1 MLKTIFLCVMF
12 FISSA
17 HALEQKVYS
26 AEELQ
31 KMADSVFQEVNS
43 DNKETDKVNI
53 LASPIEIK
61 KEAILKEIEKAI
73 NIKNDNSINDIYKL
87 VQQASQ
93 PEKTMPVVF
102 SPTVLEEQPQV
113 QLQSINLTE
122 ANASSTLKAAAPD
135 NGVSMPE
142 KEGQSTNKKTLPATV
157 TTTNSD
163 VALRSFDSSQSSSSN
178 LDDWLAKSK
187 TESKTHKVTTSQN

>member
-1 MLKTIFLCVMF
+1 MLKTILLCGMS
-12 FISSA
+12 FIGSA
-17 HALEQKVYS
+17 YALEQKVYS

-31 KMADSVFQEVNS
+31 KMADSVFYEVNS
-43 DNKETDKVNI
+43 DNRETDKVNI
-53 LASPIEIK
+53 LASPVEIK

-93 PEKTMPVVF
+93 PEKTMPVVS
-102 SPTVLEEQPQV
+102 SPIMLEEQPQV

-122 ANASSTLKAAAPD
+122 ANASSPLKAATPD
-135 NGVSMPE
+135 NSVSMPE
-142 KEGQSTNKKTLPATV
+142 KEAQSTNKETLPAAT

-163 VALRSFDSSQSSSSN
+163 VALRSFDSSRSSSSN

-187 TESKTHKVTTSQN
+187 TEGETHKAVTLQN

>member
-1 MLKTIFLCVMF
+1 MLKTILLCGIS

-17 HALEQKVYS
+17 YALEQKVYS

-43 DNKETDKVNI
+43 DNKKTDKVNI

-61 KEAILKEIEKAI
+61 KEAILKEIEKAV

-93 PEKTMPVVF
+93 PEKTIPVVF
-102 SPTVLEEQPQV
+102 SPAVIEEQPQV

-122 ANASSTLKAAAPD
+122 ANASSTLKATASD
-135 NGVSMPE
+135 SSFSMPE
-142 KEGQSTNKKTLPATV
+142 KEAQSTNKETLPAAAA
-157 TTTNSD
+157 TTNSD
-163 VALRSFDSSQSSSSN
+163 VALHSFDSSRSSSSN

-187 TESKTHKVTTSQN
+187 TEDKTHKVTTSQN